1 MAGEVAAH
9 KRVDALQ
16 SEGNEWAYVVGGEA
30 KGRTQPRHG
39 EPAAEHQSALVAM
52 MVYMVSELVVY
63 KMARLCQAKG
73 VDCWVP
79 AARGEEIG

>member
-1 MAGEVAAH
+1 MAGEAAAH
-9 KRVDALQ
+9 IRVDALQ
-16 SEGNEWAYVVGGEA
+16 SEGNEWVYIVRGEV
-30 KGRTQPRHG
+30 KGRTQLQCG
-39 EPAAEHQSALVAM
+39 EPAAEHQSASVAM